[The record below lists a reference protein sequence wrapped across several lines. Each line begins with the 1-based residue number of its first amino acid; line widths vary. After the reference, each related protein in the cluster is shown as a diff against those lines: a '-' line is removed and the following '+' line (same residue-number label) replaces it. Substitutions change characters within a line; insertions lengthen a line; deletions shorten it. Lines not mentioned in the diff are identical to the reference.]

1 MDTIAGKYRILKE
14 LGSGAMGDVY
24 LVMPPR
30 GEPVALKLLK
40 SVENDSD
47 NNDLVLQAPIAAC
60 YALQPFY
67 QT

>member
-40 SVENDSD
+40 SVENDSA
-47 NNDLVLQAPIAAC
+47 NNDL
-60 YALQPFY
+60 
-67 QT
+67 